1 MALTFGDLWN
11 ALGKGPWPWKDTAEV
26 AFRDVVIDSRASVEG
41 SLFVA
46 LPGEH
51 TDGHL
56 YVADAFRRGAQAAL
70 VHRAVQD
77 CRTLIDVG
85 KELDATSPFSLPVC
99 FLVPN
104 TLASLQAL
112 AAYWRRKHAQC
123 RVVGIT
129 GSVGKTSTKE
139 LIAAVLRQRF
149 CTLSSPENYNNEV
162 GLPLSVLR
170 LHPAVEWL
178 VQEMAMYDIGEIALL
193 ARIAL
198 PEVGVVTNVG
208 PTHLERLGTIER
220 IAQAKSELV
229 QALPPDGLAVLNG
242 DDERVRA
249 MASLTPAQR
258 VLYYGLEPHNDLWA
272 DEIQTRG
279 LEGLWLRFHFGEQSV
294 AAHLP
299 LLGRHSV
306 HSALAAAAVGLSQG
320 LSWEEIIAGLQ
331 DKSAQVRLLVV
342 PGIHGTTILDDTYNA
357 SPASTLAAL
366 NLLAEMEGR
375 KVAVL
380 GGMLELGS
388 YEKEGHSLVGRRV
401 AEVASLLVTVGQ
413 LGRLIAEEAIATGMP
428 PSAVY
433 AVADNEEAVEVLRQI
448 LVEGDFVLVKGSR
461 GFAMENIVAKLVR
474 SD

>member
-1 MALTFGDLWN
+1 MALTLGDLWN
-11 ALGKGPWPWKDTAEV
+11 ALGKGLWPWEDTAEV
-26 AFRDVVIDSRASVEG
+26 AFRDVVIDSRAAVEG
-41 SLFVA
+41 CLFVA

-56 YVADAFRRGAQAAL
+56 YVADAFRRGARAAL
-70 VHRAVQD
+70 VHRAVAE
-77 CRTLIDVG
+77 CGTLIDVG
-85 KELDATSPFSLPVC
+85 KAPDAASPFSWPVC

-112 AAYWRRKHAQC
+112 AAYWRRKHTQC
-123 RVVGIT
+123 HVVGVT
-129 GSVGKTSTKE
+129 GSVGKTTTKG

-170 LHPAVEWL
+170 LHSGVEWL
-178 VQEMAMYDIGEIALL
+178 VQEMGMYDVGEITLL
-193 ARIAL
+193 AKIAL

-220 IAQAKSELV
+220 IAQAKAELV

-249 MASLTPAQR
+249 MASLTPAR
-258 VLYYGLEPHNDLWA
+258 KVLYYGLEPHNDLWA

-279 LEGLWLRFHFGEQSV
+279 LEGLWLRFHFGGQSV
-294 AAHLP
+294 PARLP

-320 LSWEEIIAGLQ
+320 LTWEEIIAGLQ
-331 DKSAQVRLLVV
+331 DRSAQVRLIVV

-366 NLLAEMEGR
+366 NLLAEMDGR

-388 YEKEGHSLVGRRV
+388 YEEEGHRLVGRR
-401 AEVASLLVTVGQ
+401 AADVASVLVTVGR
-413 LGRLIAEEAIATGMP
+413 LGRLIAEEALAAGMP
-428 PSAVY
+428 PAAVY

-448 LVEGDFVLVKGSR
+448 LAEGDFVLVKGSR
-461 GFAMENIVAKLVR
+461 GIAMEHIVAKLAR
-474 SD
+474 SE

>member
-1 MALTFGDLWN
+1 MALTFADLWH
-11 ALGKGPWPWKDTAEV
+11 ALGQGPWPWEGTNHLPFA
-26 AFRDVVIDSRASVEG
+26 DVVIDSRTATEG

-46 LPGEH
+46 LLGEH

-56 YVADAFRRGAQAAL
+56 FVADAFRRGARAAL
-70 VHRAVQD
+70 VQHSVD
-77 CRTLIDVG
+77 DVG
-85 KELDATSPFSLPVC
+85 TLVDVRKPLDAGMPIQLPVC

-104 TLASLQAL
+104 TLASLQTL
-112 AAYWRRKHAQC
+112 ASYWRRKHAQC

-129 GSVGKTSTKE
+129 GSVGKTTTKE

-149 CTLSSPENYNNEV
+149 CTLKSPENYNNEV

-193 ARIAL
+193 AQIAL

-208 PTHLERLGTIER
+208 PTHLGRLGTIER
-220 IAQAKSELV
+220 IAQAKAELV
-229 QALPPDGLAVLNG
+229 QALPSEGLAVLNG
-242 DDERVRA
+242 DDARVRA
-249 MASLTPAQR
+249 MASLTPAKN
-258 VLYYGLEPHNDLWA
+258 VLYYGLESQNDLWA

-279 LEGLWLRFHFGEQSV
+279 LEGLWLRFHFRGRSV
-294 AAHLP
+294 SAHLP
-299 LLGRHSV
+299 LLGQHSV
-306 HSALAAAAVGLSQG
+306 HSALAAVAVGLSQG
-320 LSWEEIIAGLQ
+320 LSWEEIITGLQ

-366 NLLAEMEGR
+366 NLLAEMHGR

-388 YEKEGHSLVGRRV
+388 YETEGHRLVGRRA
-401 AEVASLLVTVGQ
+401 AEVASVLVTVGQ
-413 LGRLIAEEAIATGMP
+413 LGRLIAEEAVATGMP
-428 PSAVY
+428 PSAVH
-433 AVADNEEAVEVLRQI
+433 AVLDNDEAVQTLQQI
-448 LVEGDFVLVKGSR
+448 LTEGDFVLVKGSR
-461 GFAMENIVAKLVR
+461 GFALENIVTKLVR